1 MSSADVPVTESS
13 ATNGVSSTTN
23 GDVSAHFQDQSQMQL
38 GNPRKVQSISPG
50 MYQYLRFITLDLSS
64 PIYRSSDEIAL
75 YDRQIRLWGVRAQE
89 R

>member
-1 MSSADVPVTESS
+1 MNSADVPVTESS

-23 GDVSAHFQDQSQMQL
+23 GDVSTHSHDQSQLQL
-38 GNPRKVQSISPG
+38 SNSRKIQSISPG
-50 MYQYLRFITLDLSS
+50 MCQYMRFITLDLSS
-64 PIYRSSDEIAL
+64 PIFRSSDEIAL